1 MAESMYCAGIRV
13 LIQLFFV
20 ICFMLMLSTQT
31 TDAKNSGDVRCK
43 CICPPYKDVP
53 GKIFKNNVSLKDWC
67 VALLG
72 VRPGMGH
79 AVLDGECCH
88 EPCAVRFLGNQ
99 CYAVHFLSNCLHMV
113 VPMPVDGKDVTIIIY
128 LSVLGLLALYMVY
141 LTLLEPV
148 LKRRLFGHTQLIHS
162 DDEVGDQQP
171 FANAHMVLSRPRTR
185 SNVLNKVEN
194 AQQRWKR
201 QVQEQRK
208 SVFDRHVV
216 LS

>member
-20 ICFMLMLSTQT
+20 ICFMLMLLTQT

-53 GKIFKNNVSLKDWC
+53 GKIFKNNVSLKDC
-67 VALLG
+67 
-72 VRPGMGH
+72 
-79 AVLDGECCH
+79 
-88 EPCAVRFLGNQ
+88 
-99 CYAVHFLSNCLHMV
+99 NCLHMV
-113 VPMPVDGKDVTIIIY
+113 VPMPVDGKDVEAYCLRCECKYEERSSLTIQVTIIIY

-171 FANAHMVLSRPRTR
+171 FANTHMVLSRPRTR